1 MTDKGLWKQVDGNDG
16 RISTQGKALDGT
28 AAGFGL
34 AGREMLVLRAATA
47 ALGGEGTGA
56 DGFGAQQRQVWKENG

>member
-34 AGREMLVLRAATA
+34 AGREILVLRAAA
-47 ALGGEGTGA
+47 AARVENGTGKSRP
-56 DGFGAQQRQVWKENG
+56 DRHRIPY